1 MGLVHLHFGVY
12 VPVDHLQLRRC
23 AARNILLPSSIRIG
37 LNWTAG
43 SLNHINGFIC
53 LLADVVGVVGVK
65 WPLGILED
73 SVLHFDTEALIF
85 LLVEFDQELT
95 CV

>member
-12 VPVDHLQLRRC
+12 VPVDHLQLRGC
-23 AARNILLPSSIRIG
+23 AARNVLLPSSIWIFN
-37 LNWTAG
+37 LTAG

-73 SVLHFDTEALIF
+73 AVLHFDTEALIF
-85 LLVEFDQELT
+85 LLVEFDQQLT
-95 CV
+95 GV